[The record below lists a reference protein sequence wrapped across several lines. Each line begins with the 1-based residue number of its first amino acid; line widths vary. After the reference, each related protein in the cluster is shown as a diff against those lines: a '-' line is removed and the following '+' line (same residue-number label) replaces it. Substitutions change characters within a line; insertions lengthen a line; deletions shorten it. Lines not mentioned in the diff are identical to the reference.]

1 MENKIEIKPI
11 LNFYSKEIQ
20 IMRQS
25 QQKMAF
31 DYSKSKG
38 YIPSILELQRMTNL
52 FVEVCL
58 RPQDDDL
65 TKRINALDK
74 WLNDQVQK
82 KMDKIEIDGIL
93 I

>member
-1 MENKIEIKPI
+1 MATTI
-11 LNFYSKEIQ
+11 NFYSKDIQ

-31 DYSKSKG
+31 DYSKSRG
-38 YIPSILELQRMTNL
+38 YVPTILELQRMTDL
-52 FVEVCL
+52 FVEMCL

-65 TKRINALDK
+65 TKRIKSLDK
-74 WLNDQVQK
+74 WLSEKRSEINQ
-82 KMDKIEIDGIL
+82 EIDGIL